1 MRFVHTADWQIGK
14 PFARIDDPH
23 KRSLVRQAR
32 VDVIDRI
39 GAVARDSGAAFV
51 LVAGDL
57 FDSSSADKATV
68 SAACSA
74 IGRIE
79 LPVFVIPGNHDHGG
93 PGCVWEQEFFRR
105 EQAALAPNL
114 TVLLEAAPVEH
125 EAAIILPCPLL
136 RRTAGGDPV
145 AWLGSSTVYADLPA
159 DKPRIVLAHG
169 SVQRFTGW
177 EDEGENDTTAD
188 FITVDRILDGQIDYI
203 ALGDWH
209 GTKQVGPKAWYS
221 GAPESD
227 RFPKGED
234 HDAGNILV
242 VDAQR
247 GSAPTVSKESTG
259 KLAWIEY
266 SFDFADDPALD
277 EFEERLTSL
286 LGQRAGETLLHLTL
300 SGSLGLKASDH
311 LGSLLDTLE
320 ARLLRLK
327 LADRT
332 VLAPTEEEIEALTQG
347 GADPLIARVA
357 RRLVGQATGDRH
369 EATGTGA
376 TAVADSAGAAETAA
390 VARLALRELHAAWA
404 QETAR

>member
-1 MRFVHTADWQIGK
+1 VLF
-14 PFARIDDPH
+14 
-23 KRSLVRQAR
+23 RS
-32 VDVIDRI
+32 
-39 GAVARDSGAAFV
+39 
-51 LVAGDL
+51 
-57 FDSSSADKATV
+57 
-68 SAACSA
+68 
-74 IGRIE
+74 
-79 LPVFVIPGNHDHGG
+79 
-93 PGCVWEQEFFRR
+93 
-105 EQAALAPNL
+105 LAPNL

-286 LGQRAGETLLHLTL
+286 LGQRACETLLHLTL

-376 TAVADSAGAAETAA
+376 TAVAYSAGAAETAA